1 MLPLR
6 RTVKRLSGLFILLL
20 ILSASALASETPWGR
35 APVYGYKDTIRS
47 ESRKFAP
54 YAVSIEK
61 SHVEGLH
68 LEYAYQ
74 RFSLNEKVWQLRMVD
89 DDGKPVTHHGNLR
102 IVLPYPS
109 IWSKEY
115 GMYWKWTK
123 RYAERYDWEYAKGW
137 AYFAYAQS
145 ETAFAFAGIFY
156 GDEYRPVRKMR
167 DYGVEIPF
175 INDFTEIAVLVRFD
189 DPGCGPSGWANSWFD
204 DREEYEKKKKPFDD
218 LDFR

>member
-74 RFSLNEKVWQLRMVD
+74 RFSLNEKVWQLRMVND
-89 DDGKPVTHHGNLR
+89 EGKPVTHHGNLR

-123 RYAERYDWEYAKGW
+123 RYAERYDWEYAKGRS
-137 AYFAYAQS
+137 YFAYA
-145 ETAFAFAGIFY
+145 ENDTVFATAGIFVG
-156 GDEYRPVRKMR
+156 GDYYPVRKMR

-175 INDFTEIAVLVRFD
+175 TNDFMGISVLVRFD
-189 DPGCGPSGWANSWFD
+189 DPGCGLSGKARTQFD
-204 DREEYEKKKKPFDD
+204 DRDDYDKQHKPFDE
-218 LDFR
+218 LDFQ